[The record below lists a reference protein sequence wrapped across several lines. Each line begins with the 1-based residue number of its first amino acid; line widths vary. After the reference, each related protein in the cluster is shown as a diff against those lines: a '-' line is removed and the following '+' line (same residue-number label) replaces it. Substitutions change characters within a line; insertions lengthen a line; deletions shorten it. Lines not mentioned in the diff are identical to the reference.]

1 MTSYQKNGY
10 LLVKKAIK
18 KKLLNEI
25 ANDIHNLF
33 KIDLFEIYQNDFN
46 RFLGAA
52 NISQYLI
59 SVNKLIT
66 LPSIVDIV
74 KDLGL
79 KNPVINT
86 RPLLSYS
93 HKNLAKND
101 MYWKV
106 PAHQDWPS
114 MQGSID
120 GVTVWIPLVQ
130 LDESMGYLEVIP
142 GSHFFGALQQK
153 DDTVLSE
160 SSFDESKF
168 VPVVMDR
175 EDILIFNTFL
185 IHRSG
190 CNNSDK
196 VRLTAH
202 LRYDNADE
210 LSFINRNFPHH
221 RVDKRSEGVAHPDL
235 NTKELVNN
243 LFSLPK

>member
-18 KKLLNEI
+18 KNLLNEI
-25 ANDIHNLF
+25 VNDIHNLF

-74 KDLGL
+74 KYLGL

-120 GVTVWIPLVQ
+120 GVTVWIP
-130 LDESMGYLEVIP
+130 
-142 GSHFFGALQQK
+142 
-153 DDTVLSE
+153 
-160 SSFDESKF
+160 
-168 VPVVMDR
+168 
-175 EDILIFNTFL
+175 
-185 IHRSG
+185 
-190 CNNSDK
+190 
-196 VRLTAH
+196 
-202 LRYDNADE
+202 
-210 LSFINRNFPHH
+210 
-221 RVDKRSEGVAHPDL
+221 
-235 NTKELVNN
+235 
-243 LFSLPK
+243 